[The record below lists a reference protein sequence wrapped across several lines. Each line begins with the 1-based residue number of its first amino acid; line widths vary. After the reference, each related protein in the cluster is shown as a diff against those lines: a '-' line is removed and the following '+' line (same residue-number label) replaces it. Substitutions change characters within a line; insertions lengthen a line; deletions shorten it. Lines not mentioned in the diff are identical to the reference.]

1 MILLRLL
8 LIAVAT
14 LLRGGYCSALSTST
28 CAAADVIN
36 SELDIITELDF
47 YEDDD
52 GGDILST
59 KFNTWIRDN
68 AKVDFYEDDN
78 DVLST
83 NLIAWLRD
91 NGAYINDKLVVKN
104 DGTYRGIFA
113 TQDMEVGE
121 RVCSIPSHLIMQPT
135 EELMNQ
141 EDVGTCTN
149 CLTTKAV
156 MNVISLD
163 NPTPYGE
170 YLQHNLA
177 NTFHY
182 SGQNLGKISYQLCSS
197 AYGMRDSQRAEIQIT
212 IH

>member
-1 MILLRLL
+1 MILYILL
-8 LIAVAT
+8 LIAVT
-14 LLRGGYCSALSTST
+14 LSLRGDYSNALSTST

-47 YEDDD
+47 YEDD
-52 GGDILST
+52 GDILST

-78 DVLST
+78 DILST

-104 DGTYRGIFA
+104 DGSYRGVFA

-121 RVCSIPSHLIMQPT
+121 RVCSIPSHLIIQPT
-135 EELMNQ
+135 EELTRE
-141 EDVGTCTN
+141 EDVGTCTD

-156 MNVISLD
+156 MNELSRD
-163 NPTPYGE
+163 DPTPYGE
-170 YLQHNLA
+170 YLAQ
-177 NTFHY
+177 T
-182 SGQNLGKISYQLCSS
+182 SGYLPLFWSDSGKELLSMMLKSTRKERLTES
-197 AYGMRDSQRAEIQIT
+197 RADDYNPL
-212 IH
+212 